1 MTSTESKSVEGIEG
15 IEGIKDI
22 EGVGVTEDPEDP
34 EDTED
39 TEYAG
44 RSEWRAVH
52 DREMN
57 RLEHSGWVSNRP
69 LRSLLDQVGLTSPV
83 EVVAA
88 GMSQEQWARAGE
100 SIDRLRERFGR
111 YRFAEEVEYGLL
123 VVPVPDRL
131 DTRGALPRQVREGQ
145 NSGLGEDFVDPALGP
160 GADLSGGALELD
172 GWRLYITA
180 VSERGISAGSYE
192 TISAAQ
198 RQDFEI
204 DGFDTRRLM
213 IRQLWGARLLQ
224 SPSGVVPDSDLGS
237 VWTFTLFPGEPLVE
251 GRAVSGTVLKG
262 KVRFRLGKTNR
273 GIGSARVSPALPV
286 RGIVPDGR

>member
-22 EGVGVTEDPEDP
+22 EGVGVTEDP

-213 IRQLWGARLLQ
+213 IRQLWGTRLLQ